1 MDNRMVL
8 VFVACLLG
16 ISWLTPNGVQAQ
28 AQPQAWTQHAQYGQY
43 PPGPYYQDERE
54 RWREERKRE
63 EEYRREERKRLREEQ
78 KRERAQQQWYNEQW
92 RRHNQRYF
100 GGNPMAPYSGESYES
115 YSRRVQA
122 QCNILWDRCARYCNT
137 IRNPN
142 QRAACVGNCN
152 NELNECNSW
161 R

>member
-1 MDNRMVL
+1 MNTRTILL
-8 VFVACLLG
+8 VVACLLAVSAL
-16 ISWLTPNGVQAQ
+16 IPDRAKAQ
-28 AQPQAWTQHAQYGQY
+28 AGTQYAQYGQY
-43 PPGPYYQDERE
+43 PPPGPYYPGERE

-78 KRERAQQQWYNEQW
+78 KRERAYQQWYDDEW

-115 YSRRVQA
+115 YARRVQA

-137 IRNPN
+137 IRNAN
-142 QRAACVGNCN
+142 QRAACVANCN
-152 NELNECNSW
+152 NELNECNS
-161 R
+161 RR